1 MEEREELKI
10 EDLKN
15 SASSRHMRSQSPAG
29 IFQSKLPSKFL
40 KVWIMARNELPKV
53 IRNQEKPQSKY
64 DVIVQHGTPFF
75 AVRYLAPTFSGTIV
89 QIPIRLRLTNS
100 SNMTQKGSS

>member
-29 IFQSKLPSKFL
+29 LNFHQNFL
-40 KVWIMARNELPKV
+40 KFGLWPEM
-53 IRNQEKPQSKY
+53 S
-64 DVIVQHGTPFF
+64 F
-75 AVRYLAPTFSGTIV
+75 
-89 QIPIRLRLTNS
+89 
-100 SNMTQKGSS
+100 QK